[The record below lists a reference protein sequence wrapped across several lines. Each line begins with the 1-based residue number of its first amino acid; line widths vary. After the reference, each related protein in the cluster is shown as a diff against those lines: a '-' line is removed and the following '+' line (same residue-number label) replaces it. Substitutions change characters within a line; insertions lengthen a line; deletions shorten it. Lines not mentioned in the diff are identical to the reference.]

1 MINIISSLVASP
13 EIFHLIVEYIVIITE
28 IIVAIVVAAT
38 VIVALANLIKLVLSK
53 IRDERQRYTCA

>member
-38 VIVALANLIKLVLSK
+38 VIIALANLIKLVLSK
-53 IRDERQRYTCA
+53 IRNEAAAAICA